1 MMNITDIRP
10 NITQVSGY
18 SKQEIMRL
26 SLLGLTMICFVF
38 FVLVLILMLSIYFT
52 KIHAREEARY
62 LLFAH
67 MLITDLVYLL
77 FSLFLFLIYFYPITF
92 PVPLCYVL
100 VTVSS
105 TSMKVTPYNLAVM
118 SLERYVAVCFSL
130 RHGEI
135 CTLHRTGIAIG
146 IIWTIGLIPN
156 VADLIVLTTS
166 VDKDF
171 FSLYVTC
178 SRTRLT
184 ITSMQSS
191 IKLFT
196 YSLTFSLVGLIIIF
210 TYIKIT
216 MVAFKIDSGRTSAS
230 KAGKTVILHA
240 FQLMLCMT
248 AFSYG
253 ILDVVLKDFVVLLPI
268 INFCFFMCLP
278 RFLSPLIYGVRD
290 ELFRH
295 HTTRIIF
302 CKN

>member
-1 MMNITDIRP
+1 MNITDIRL

-26 SLLGLTMICFVF
+26 SLLGLTMLCFVF
-38 FVLVLILMLSIYFT
+38 FVLVMILMLSIYFT
-52 KIHAREEARY
+52 KIHARDEARY
-62 LLFAH
+62 LLLAH
-67 MLITDLVYLL
+67 MLITDLLYLL

-92 PVPLCYVL
+92 SVPLCYVL

-130 RHGEI
+130 RHGAI

-166 VDKDF
+166 VDKEF

-178 SRTRLT
+178 SRTRQT

-191 IKLFT
+191 IRLFT

-278 RFLSPLIYGVRD
+278 RFLSPLIYGIRD
-290 ELFRH
+290 KLFSH